1 MLIVMLRRTSL
12 LGLFLCV
19 SLPATALA
27 HTGGTAHSFLAG
39 ALHPLSGLDHLLAM
53 LAVGLLAGCS
63 AGRLRWGLP
72 VSFVTAMVVGAA
84 LGAGGVN
91 VPFIEIGIA
100 LSLVG
105 LGAALVMKQTFR
117 APALIAMT
125 AGFALFHGHVH
136 GTEMGA
142 NFSAASYGLG
152 FVLATALLHTFGVLL
167 ATRMLLPV
175 SQPMLV
181 RWSGSAI
188 AAVGVAS
195 LGLLVLAPM

>member
-1 MLIVMLRRTSL
+1 MLRRTSL
-12 LGLFLCV
+12 PGFFLCL

-27 HTGGTAHSFLAG
+27 HTGGAAHSFVAG

-63 AGRLRWGLP
+63 GGRLRWGLP
-72 VSFVTAMVVGAA
+72 ASFVTAMIVGAA

-91 VPFIEIGIA
+91 VPLIEVGIA
-100 LSLVG
+100 LSLVAF
-105 LGAALVMKQTFR
+105 GAALVLKQTFR
-117 APALIAMT
+117 APMLVAMT
-125 AGFALFHGHVH
+125 AGFALFHGHAH

-142 NFSAASYGLG
+142 DLSVASYGVG
-152 FVLATALLHTFGVLL
+152 FVLATALLHAFGVLL
-167 ATRMLLPV
+167 TTRMLLPV
-175 SQPMLV
+175 QQPTLV

-195 LGLLVLAPM
+195 LGLMLAAPM